1 MIQGMSLIQR
11 LWWVWSLGA
20 ICLVAC
26 TQTIGPGVDEAS
38 PQPSTPLSRPA
49 TVTPPPTEALL
60 LLTATPFTINP
71 TVTLAPLTDTQRQRV
86 FDQLWIL
93 VRDRYVYPDYRG
105 LDWDALRT
113 EYQSQVQST
122 TSMDEFYALMER
134 LVEKLGDDHSYF
146 LSPQGV
152 ADKQAVTENVLNQVG
167 IGIRL
172 NWSDAGIQIIQTIP
186 GGPAE
191 QAGLKSRDL
200 IVAIDGVAT
209 TQSGLSEGQLTR
221 LLRGPIDSL
230 VTLSVQSGTQP
241 VRDIQLRRRPFAIE
255 ALQLIRAE
263 RLPTTDIGLLV
274 IDTFELAQTNE
285 NVRTA
290 LHSLEEQGPITG
302 LIIDVRNNLGGFAD
316 ELLQTLAL
324 FIDGGSIGTARGREG
339 VSTLV
344 IPSGQTLA
352 SFKDMPI
359 VVLTSPETMS
369 GGELFAAGMQALE
382 RAKIVGLPTAGNTE
396 NVVSHALVDGSEVG
410 IAERIYTLPDGT
422 TIEDRGVQPDL
433 EIDVPW
439 WEFSTADDPQIQAAI
454 QLLQQR

>member
-1 MIQGMSLIQR
+1 
-11 LWWVWSLGA
+11 
-20 ICLVAC
+20 
-26 TQTIGPGVDEAS
+26 VD
-38 PQPSTPLSRPA
+38 
-49 TVTPPPTEALL
+49 
-60 LLTATPFTINP
+60 
-71 TVTLAPLTDTQRQRV
+71 
-86 FDQLWIL
+86 
-93 VRDRYVYPDYRG
+93 PDYRG
-105 LDWDALRT
+105 VDWDALRT
-113 EYQSQVQST
+113 QYQSQIQST
-122 TSMDEFYALMER
+122 TTTEEFYALMER
-134 LVEKLGDDHSYF
+134 LVEELGDEHSYF

-152 ADKQAVTENVLNQVG
+152 ADKQAVTENTLNQVG

-209 TQSGLSEGQLTR
+209 TQSVLSEGELTR
-221 LLRGPIDSL
+221 LLRGPIDSV
-230 VTLSVQSGTQP
+230 VTLSVQSGSQP
-241 VRDIQLRRRPFAIE
+241 VRDIQIRRRPFSVE

-263 RLPTTDIGLLV
+263 RLPATDIGLLV

-285 NVRTA
+285 NVRAA
-290 LHSLEEQGPITG
+290 LRSLEEQGPITG

-316 ELLQTLAL
+316 ELLGTLAL

-369 GGELFAAGMQALE
+369 GGELFAAGMQALQ
-382 RAKIVGLPTAGNTE
+382 RAQVVGLPSAGNTE
-396 NVVSHALVDGSEVG
+396 NVISHGLADGSELWL
-410 IAERIYTLPDGT
+410 AERIYTLPNGT

-433 EIDVPW
+433 QVDVAW
-439 WEFSTADDPQIQAAI
+439 WQFSSADDPQIQAAI